1 MRVQEKYSSFH
12 KMVDYQIITSGVA
25 ALLIILPLIMLLY
38 MLLRN
43 KGEAILCMECQQC
56 RAVCPVLQN
65 TDEYAGPKD
74 IMVAAKSGKYSKALE
89 KNIQLCSACAAC
101 MERCPRKLEV
111 DALIREISHEEMG
124 DILSRGT
131 VDYLQ
136 KVPNPKMQRTYE
148 AVVRRFEG
156 KEMNVPWDWIT
167 KTFRLRKS
175 YNPFDD
181 SPVKPQIK
189 TQAGK
194 AAEGLKKI
202 RNSIFSKN
210 EAEERGDGR

>member
-1 MRVQEKYSSFH
+1 ML
-12 KMVDYQIITSGVA
+12 DYKIITSGVA
-25 ALLIILPLIMLLY
+25 ALLIMIPFAMLMY

-65 TDEYAGPKD
+65 TGEYVGPKD

-89 KNIQLCSACAAC
+89 RNIQLCSACAAC

-111 DALIREISHEEMG
+111 DALIREISHDEMSEV
-124 DILSRGT
+124 LSRRT
-131 VDYLQ
+131 LDYMQ
-136 KVPNPKMQRTYE
+136 QIPNPKMQRTYE

-156 KEMNVPWDWIT
+156 KKLDVPWDWIT

-181 SPVKPQIK
+181 NPVKPQLK
-189 TQAGK
+189 TQAVKG
-194 AAEGLKKI
+194 AEGLKKI
-202 RNSIFSKN
+202 R
-210 EAEERGDGR
+210 DLV